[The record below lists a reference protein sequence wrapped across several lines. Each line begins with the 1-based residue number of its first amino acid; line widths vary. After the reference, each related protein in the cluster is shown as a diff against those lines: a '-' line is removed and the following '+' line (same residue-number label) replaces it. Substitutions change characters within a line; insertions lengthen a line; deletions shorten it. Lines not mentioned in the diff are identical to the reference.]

1 MVCIQF
7 ATDLHYELIYP
18 GADTVFNIPTAQTAN
33 PLAVGKQ
40 LQISH
45 VYATDHSDPLAG
57 LRPPSPSEHRRDAP
71 RRLTPIY

>member
-40 LQISH
+40 LQISQSMRSTTQTRSQ
-45 VYATDHSDPLAG
+45 ACARPLRLNTDAM
-57 LRPPSPSEHRRDAP
+57 LRAA
-71 RRLTPIY
+71 